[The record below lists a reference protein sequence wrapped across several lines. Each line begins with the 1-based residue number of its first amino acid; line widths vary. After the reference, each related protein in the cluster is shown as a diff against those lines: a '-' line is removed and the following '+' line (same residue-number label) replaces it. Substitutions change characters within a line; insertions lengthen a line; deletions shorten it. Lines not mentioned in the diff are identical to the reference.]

1 MARKEGIQ
9 VTNTT
14 PKPIRYRTA
23 KVTIGA
29 AAGAAVLLGAVYL
42 GTSAPAVASVA
53 TTVTTLSTSPS
64 TSTSPSAPAVP
75 VQRTRSDDG
84 GSEANSDDGG
94 YAATSNVA
102 PAPLQQQSAPAPLPQ
117 PRVSRGS

>member
-1 MARKEGIQ
+1 MARKEGNQ

-53 TTVTTLSTSPS
+53 TTVTTLSPS
-64 TSTSPSAPAVP
+64 TSTSLSAAAVP

-84 GSEANSDDGG
+84 RYRTSSDDGG
-94 YAATSNVA
+94 YAATSNAA
-102 PAPLQQQSAPAPLPQ
+102 PAPVQQQSAPAPLPQ

>member
-1 MARKEGIQ
+1 M
-9 VTNTT
+9 TNTT

-23 KVTIGA
+23 KVSIGA

-64 TSTSPSAPAVP
+64 APAVS

-84 GSEANSDDGG
+84 SSRASSDDGG
-94 YAATSNVA
+94 YAATSNAA
-102 PAPLQQQSAPAPLPQ
+102 PAPLQQQSAPAPAPQ